1 MSMDCLVARERA
13 ERKAAGA
20 GATNARAG
28 APDGSRPST
37 SERKSTMKS
46 SRIAAAVA
54 MGLALGFGQAAVAQ
68 KSMDNVMKL
77 DADKDGM
84 ISKVEAMRMFE
95 KKFDA
100 MMKQKGIQK
109 LSAREVQSII
119 DDIAKTYGT
128 AQ

>member
-20 GATNARAG
+20 GATNARAC
-28 APDGSRPST
+28 APDGSPPST
-37 SERKSTMKS
+37 TERRSNMKR

-54 MGLALGFGQAAVAQ
+54 MGLALGFGQVAVAQ
-68 KSMDNVMKL
+68 KSMDNVMML

-84 ISKVEAMRMFE
+84 ISKAEAMRMFE
-95 KKFDA
+95 TKFDA
-100 MMKQKGIQK
+100 MMKQKDIQK
-109 LSAREVQSII
+109 LSARDVQAII